1 MGRPVPLRL
10 IVLEPGLNRV
20 ERSSNRE
27 RAGAEFTA
35 AIAHAGRVA
44 AQHRVP
50 SSGALGRES
59 PHQAC
64 RCARRGDLPSA
75 ARVVH
80 KPDLRSRRAS

>member
-1 MGRPVPLRL
+1 
-10 IVLEPGLNRV
+10 
-20 ERSSNRE
+20 
-27 RAGAEFTA
+27 
-35 AIAHAGRVA
+35 VA